1 VRLAELGP
9 LQQRARREH
18 YRRRYGAREVVL
30 CWPEETCLLRAMRER
45 PPEWRQYVRQ
55 WFDRYEP
62 DPKNTVLRNWQ
73 A

>member
-1 VRLAELGP
+1 
-9 LQQRARREH
+9 
-18 YRRRYGAREVVL
+18 
-30 CWPEETCLLRAMRER
+30 MRER